1 MGSRRAAR
9 ELALQ
14 YLFSHEFTAH
24 ESPVATHAKNS
35 TSNLNPNLNPNLNLI
50 PNSNVNLAIKNP
62 GPVKIE
68 TPRQWLAQYASDFEV
83 DSEVSA
89 FAEDL
94 CNGVIEHK
102 SKIDPIIQ
110 SHSSHWKISRMS
122 LVDINILRVAVFEM
136 HFSSHSLEPKI
147 VMNEAI
153 DIAKIYGTVDS
164 GAFVNGIID
173 QIAKSLRK

>member
-14 YLFSHEFTAH
+14 YLFSHEFTSHEFTSH
-24 ESPVATHAKNS
+24 ESEPQQSVATSKANVKPH
-35 TSNLNPNLNPNLNLI
+35 LNLAVT
-50 PNSNVNLAIKNP
+50 NSPETKTH
-62 GPVKIE
+62 VKIE
-68 TPRQWLAQYASDFEV
+68 SPKQWLEQYASDFEV
-83 DSEVSA
+83 DSEVSD

-102 SKIDPIIQ
+102 AKIDPIIQ
-110 SHSSHWKISRMS
+110 SHSAHWKISRMS

-136 HFSSHSLEPKI
+136 HFSSHVLEPKI

-153 DIAKIYGTVDS
+153 DIAKVYGTVDS

>member
-14 YLFSHEFTAH
+14 YLFSHEFGHEFGH
-24 ESPVATHAKNS
+24 ESKGPDSAQTSSSKPPVHFESPK
-35 TSNLNPNLNPNLNLI
+35 
-50 PNSNVNLAIKNP
+50 
-62 GPVKIE
+62 
-68 TPRQWLAQYASDFEV
+68 QWLAQYRSDFEV
-83 DSEVSA
+83 DPEVSE
-89 FAEDL
+89 FAEGL
-94 CNGVIEHK
+94 CKGVIEHK
-102 SKIDPIIQ
+102 TKIDPIIQ
-110 SHSSHWKISRMS
+110 SHSAHWKISRMS

-153 DIAKIYGTVDS
+153 DIAKIYGTLDS